1 MVDAVE
7 VTDTTVTVP
16 NIVIRALAGKWVP
29 SARHGRMT
37 HAELGAALGCS
48 ETDAARACDAVL
60 ARKLVIAGNADIL
73 AGTVNKT
80 PKRIEEGR
88 EKLDRGAKLGAAA
101 LSGVLP

>member
-1 MVDAVE
+1 ME
-7 VTDTTVTVP
+7 VTDEPVTVP
-16 NIVIRALAGKWVP
+16 DIVLRALTGKWHP

-60 ARKLVIAGNADIL
+60 ARRLVIAGKADIL
-73 AGTVNKT
+73 AGTTNGT
-80 PKRIEEGR
+80 PKRIDEGQ
-88 EKLDRGAKLGAAA
+88 EKLARGAKLGSAA